1 MTAEKLKS
9 LLEAGAITQEEFD
22 AITAAISEPAPEL
35 VPDPEPKPGID
46 DSELERIIQ
55 AKVDKITAKLGKEKS
70 ELQKQLEKLKKDKL
84 TDEERAALEMSER
97 EAELAE
103 REKALAEKENRLYA
117 IKAIKAAGLDDG
129 SDKSLELVEFVLADD
144 EAAIDARVK
153 AFGEL
158 VKKFA
163 SGEIDRKFKDSGR
176 NPAGG
181 AKAKPGS
188 NPYAK
193 ESYNLTEQMRLEV
206 EDPELAKSLKASAGI
221 K

>member
-22 AITAAISEPAPEL
+22 AMTAAISEPAPEPAPGL
-35 VPDPEPKPGID
+35 ERGTGID

-84 TDEERAALEMSER
+84 T
-97 EAELAE
+97 
-103 REKALAEKENRLYA
+103 
-117 IKAIKAAGLDDG
+117 
-129 SDKSLELVEFVLADD
+129 EFVLADD